1 MEISIDLR
9 SANAI
14 LDHLTFITPSRNLL
28 YVTDATV
35 NANGDLNPSH
45 TFEHL
50 TCFLPGVLALGA
62 ATIPDVPR
70 THLWA
75 AQGLANTCWTLYADS
90 PTGLSPDVVMMQAGS
105 GPADSSRLWA
115 TELAQWER
123 NGMHG
128 DPPGVRPAEPVDNPD
143 MREYR
148 PSRRAFLLRP
158 ETVESFYLLWRTTG
172 DIVWRERGW
181 AVFEAI
187 LKETRVEDSGFA
199 SIDDVYI
206 VGGRKLDQMPR

>member
-1 MEISIDLR
+1 
-9 SANAI
+9 
-14 LDHLTFITPSRNLL
+14 
-28 YVTDATV
+28 
-35 NANGDLNPSH
+35 
-45 TFEHL
+45 
-50 TCFLPGVLALGA
+50 VLALGA

-75 AQGLANTCWTLYADS
+75 ARGLANTCWTLYADS
-90 PTGLSPDVVMMQAGS
+90 PTGLSPDVVNMLAGS

-115 TELAQWER
+115 KELAQWER
-123 NGMHG
+123 SGMHG

-148 PSRRAFLLRP
+148 PSRRGYLLRP
-158 ETVESFYLLWRTTG
+158 ETVESFHLLWRTTG

-181 AVFEAI
+181 VVFEAM

-199 SIDDVYI
+199 SIDDVYV
-206 VGGRKLDQMPR
+206 VGGRKLNQMPSWLLAETFKYLFLLFTDEDLIPLDQWVFNTEAHPLPVFHWSEWERERHDI